1 MIESKDKLI
10 SEKEWI
16 KHINSLKSKGK
27 STKAELKEKII
38 SAVKKRIPKS
48 KFGIFFSG
56 GIDSSLIALICKQAK
71 ADFICYA
78 VGLENAADIEAAKKA
93 AKLIGVKL
101 KFKIFDLKEA
111 EKVIKK
117 VTEIVG
123 PGTQT
128 KRSQS
133 DSSLVM
139 KVGVGSVVYAAAELA
154 KKDKINVFFSGL
166 GSEEIFAGY
175 ERHISAKDIN
185 KECWKGLKD
194 MYQRDILRDYSISE
208 ELEINILTPFLD
220 SDLIKTAMQIPGKE
234 KLNKEYKKLILRK
247 VAEELGLPKEIAWR
261 KKKAAQYGSK
271 FDRAILRL
279 ARRNKF
285 KYKKEYLMRFFP
297 LGALISSGK
306 DSVYAMYKM
315 IKEGYK
321 INCLISIKSTNKDSF
336 MFHTPGIE
344 MVKLQSEAFGIPLLE
359 QETKG
364 EKEVELKDLK
374 KAIERAKKKFGI
386 KGITTGAL
394 YSNYQRERIEK
405 IADSLELKVFS
416 PLWHIDQEKEM
427 REIINSGFK
436 FIITKIAAEGLD
448 KSWLGKEIT
457 SKDIDK
463 LVKLNKKVGFN
474 IAGEGGEFETLVI
487 DGPIFKKGIQIEE
500 TKIKMESKICGE
512 LLIKKVKLL

>member
-1 MIESKDKLI
+1 MRLMKKLI

-27 STKAELKEKII
+27 SGKKELKEKLV
-38 SAVKKRIPKS
+38 SSVKKMIPSK

-56 GIDSSLIALICKQAK
+56 GIDSSLITLICKQLK
-71 ADFICYA
+71 ADFVCYA

-111 EKVIKK
+111 EKVISK

-123 PGTQT
+123 P
-128 KRSQS
+128 
-133 DSSLVM
+133 DVM

-175 ERHISAKDIN
+175 ERHTSVKDIN

-194 MYQRDILRDYSISE
+194 MYQRDYLRDYFIADK
-208 ELEINILTPFLD
+208 LKIDILTPFLD
-220 SDLIKTAMQIPGKE
+220 SDLIKTAMQIPGKD
-234 KLNKEYKKLILRK
+234 KLNKEYKKLVLRK
-247 VAEELGLPKEIAWR
+247 VAEELGLAKEIAWR

-279 ARRNKF
+279 ARKQKL
-285 KYKKEYLMRFFP
+285 KYKKDYLMQFFP

-315 IKEGYK
+315 MKQGYK
-321 INCLISIKSTNKDSF
+321 INCLISIKSANKDSF

-344 MVKLQSEAFGIPLLE
+344 LVKLQSESFGIPLIE
-359 QETKG
+359 QKTKG

-374 KAIERAKKKFGI
+374 KAIGKAKKKYNI

-394 YSNYQRERIEK
+394 FSNYQRERIEK
-405 IADSLELKVFS
+405 IANELKLKVFS
-416 PLWHIDQEKEM
+416 PLWHMDQEKEM
-427 REIINSGFK
+427 REILDNGFK

-448 KSWLGKEIT
+448 KKWLGKEIN
-457 SKDIDK
+457 SRDIDE
-463 LVKLNKKVGFN
+463 LVELNEKVGLN
-474 IAGEGGEFETLVI
+474 IAGEGGEFESLMI
-487 DGPIFKKGIQIEE
+487 DGPIFKKKIQIEE
-500 TKIKMESKICGE
+500 TKINMESKIAGE
-512 LLIKKVKLL
+512 LLIKKVKLM

>member
-1 MIESKDKLI
+1 MIESKKELI
-10 SEKEWI
+10 TEKEWI
-16 KHINSLKSKGK
+16 KDINSLKSKGK
-27 STKAELKEKII
+27 STKKELKEKLIA
-38 SAVKKRIPKS
+38 AVKKRIPKK

-56 GIDSSLIALICKQAK
+56 GIDSSLIAFICKQAK

-101 KFKIFDLKEA
+101 KLKIFDLKEA

-117 VTEIVG
+117 VTGIVG
-123 PGTQT
+123 P
-128 KRSQS
+128 
-133 DSSLVM
+133 DVV
-139 KVGVGSVVYAAAELA
+139 KVGVGSVVYAATELA
-154 KKDKINVFFSGL
+154 KKDKVNVFFSGL

-175 ERHISAKDIN
+175 ERHISVKDVN

-194 MYQRDILRDYSISE
+194 MHQRDIIRDFAIADK
-208 ELEINILTPFLD
+208 LKIDILTPFLD
-220 SDLIKTAMQIPGKE
+220 SDLIKTAMQIPGEE
-234 KLNKEYKKLILRK
+234 KLNKDYKKVILRK
-247 VAEELGLPKEIAWR
+247 ASEELGLPKEIAWR

-279 ARRNKF
+279 ARRHKL
-285 KYKKEYLMRFFP
+285 KYKKEYLAQFYP

-315 IKEGYK
+315 MKQGYK
-321 INCLISIKSTNKDSF
+321 IACLISIKSKNPDSF

-344 MVKLQSEAFGIPLLE
+344 MVKLQSEAFGIPLIE

-364 EKEVELKDLK
+364 EKEIELKDLK
-374 KAIERAKKKFGI
+374 KAIEKAKKKHNI

-405 IADSLELKVFS
+405 IADSLGLKVFS
-416 PLWHIDQEKEM
+416 PLWHMDQEKEM
-427 REIINSGFK
+427 REILNSGFR

-448 KSWLGKEIT
+448 KSWLGREIT
-457 SKDIDK
+457 EKDIDK
-463 LVKLNKKVGFN
+463 LVELNRKFGFN
-474 IAGEGGEFETLVI
+474 IAGEGGEYETLMI
-487 DGPIFKKGIQIEE
+487 DGPIFNKKIKIEKSE
-500 TKIKMESKICGE
+500 IKMESKICGE
-512 LLIKKVKLL
+512 LLIKKANLF